1 MNKMVVYI
9 VLGIAVLLTAGTHK
23 TLPVGT
29 CIAQK
34 STCNLYDKE
43 LDPWEQ
49 RCFSGSILKID
60 AVGKRS
66 YKTSCLEK
74 VAFCIE
80 FVHFKDVKS
89 DYFQI
94 DCPKLEQPK
103 DVE

>member
-1 MNKMVVYI
+1 MKKIFIILIM
-9 VLGIAVLLTAGTHK
+9 LSFFSETAFANK
-23 TLPVGT
+23 TLLVGA

-34 STCNLYDKE
+34 SMCNLYDKE

-49 RCFSGSILKID
+49 YCFTGAILKIEI
-60 AVGKRS
+60 VGKRS
-66 YKTSCLEK
+66 YKTSCFEK
-74 VAFCIE
+74 VAFCKE
-80 FVHFKDVKS
+80 FLYFKDVKA